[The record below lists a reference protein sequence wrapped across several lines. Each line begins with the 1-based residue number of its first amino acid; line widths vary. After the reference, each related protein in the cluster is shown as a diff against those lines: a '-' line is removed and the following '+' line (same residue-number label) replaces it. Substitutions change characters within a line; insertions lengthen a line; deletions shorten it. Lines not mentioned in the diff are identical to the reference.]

1 MWHDPRDLSMPERD
15 RWEYL
20 ENYSSGYGVTEAAKY
35 ITAQA
40 PMPLVSTVVQCHAL
54 PLLLPDSV
62 DLTCPFFGWHG
73 EYLDQVIAHID
84 QGVREHGTIYLLVE
98 PDAPFVDVGQIRA
111 RFDLTLIR
119 RFERPGKHGI
129 AVELYQVR
137 ARP

>member
-1 MWHDPRDLSMPERD
+1 
-15 RWEYL
+15 
-20 ENYSSGYGVTEAAKY
+20 
-35 ITAQA
+35 
-40 PMPLVSTVVQCHAL
+40 
-54 PLLLPDSV
+54 
-62 DLTCPFFGWHG
+62 
-73 EYLDQVIAHID
+73 
-84 QGVREHGTIYLLVE
+84 VREHGTIYLLVE